1 MNLRISA
8 TGFLIVLIHVIISHL
23 TAIPIKA
30 IPRLVFVTILVACL
44 PPTSNSD
51 LFGQSSRHLYKV
63 TNKNN
68 KVGFIDKTGKLV
80 IGFDRLP
87 AEAWIGN
94 FSEGFAPICFYDKPP
109 SLYSMHCGYMDETG
123 KIVIPPRFVLS
134 GQFSEGLAWIRTE
147 TLVGFINHLGNVAFE
162 LPDSFSMGFHDS
174 LAAVGTPTGWGFI
187 DKTGRF
193 INTKRYEQVE
203 NFSDGL
209 AAVAEGRW
217 KEAKYGFI
225 NKSGEVAI
233 PLRFD
238 PRLGQMETMSLSRFT
253 EGLAPVMFGN
263 LYGYI
268 DHKGDTVIPPIF
280 RDAGQFSEGLASI
293 TTADGQKG
301 YIDKAGL
308 FVIKLASGRGGQF
321 NEGLATLAVEINGP
335 TKLGYI
341 DRTGKTIIEPKF
353 DTAYDFIGGIAEVYF
368 TEKVT
373 SAAGPVTQ
381 TVHAYIDKR
390 GRFVWRSQ

>member
-1 MNLRISA
+1 MI
-8 TGFLIVLIHVIISHL
+8 
-23 TAIPIKA
+23 
-30 IPRLVFVTILVACL
+30 ILVACL
-44 PPTSNSD
+44 PLTSNSH
-51 LFGQSSRHLYKV
+51 LFAQSSRHLYKV
-63 TNKNN
+63 TNKDN

-87 AEAWIGN
+87 AEAWVGN

-109 SLYSMHCGYMDETG
+109 SIYTMHCGYFDETG

-134 GQFSEGLAWIRTE
+134 SQFSEGLAWVRTE
-147 TLVGFINHLGNVAFE
+147 TLVGFINQLGNVAFE
-162 LPDSFSMGFHDS
+162 LPDSFSMGFREG
-174 LAAVGTPTGWGFI
+174 LAAVRTQTGWGFI

-193 INTKRYEQVE
+193 ISTKRYEQAE
-203 NFSDGL
+203 SFSDGL

-217 KEAKYGFI
+217 KEARYGFI

-233 PLRFD
+233 PLRFE

-268 DHKGDTVIPPIF
+268 DHKGNTVIPAIF
-280 RDAGQFSEGLASI
+280 RDAGQFSEGLASV
-293 TTADGQKG
+293 TKADGQKG
-301 YIDKAGL
+301 YIDKAGE
-308 FVIKLASGRGGQF
+308 FVIRLASGRGGQF
-321 NEGLATLAVEINGP
+321 NDGLATLAVEVNGP
-335 TKLGYI
+335 TKMGYI
-341 DRTGKTIIEPKF
+341 DRTGKTVIEPRF
-353 DTAYDFIGGIAEVYF
+353 DTAYDFIDGIAEVYF

-381 TVHAYIDKR
+381 TVHAYIDKG
-390 GRFVWRSQ
+390 GRIVWRSQKKD

>member
-1 MNLRISA
+1 MNCRPISRGPA
-8 TGFLIVLIHVIISHL
+8 ISDL
-23 TAIPIKA
+23 TPRLIKA
-30 IPRLVFVTILVACL
+30 IHRLVAVTMLIAV
-44 PPTSNSD
+44 TSAHFTSE

-63 TNKNN
+63 TNKDN

-87 AEAWIGN
+87 AEAEVGS
-94 FSEGFAPICFYDKPP
+94 FSEGFAPICFLHKPP
-109 SLYSMHCGYMDETG
+109 SIYSMHCGYIDQTG
-123 KIVIPPRFVLS
+123 RIAIPPRFVLS
-134 GQFSEGLAWIRTE
+134 SQFSEGLAWIRTE
-147 TLVGFINHLGNVAFE
+147 TFVGFINQLGNVSFE
-162 LPDSFSMGFHDS
+162 LPDSFSRGFNDG
-174 LAAVGTPTGWGFI
+174 LAAVATQTGWGFI

-193 INTKRYEQVE
+193 ISTKRYVQVE
-203 NFSDGL
+203 SFSDGL

-225 NKSGEVAI
+225 NKTGEVAI

-238 PRLGQMETMSLSRFT
+238 PQLGQMESMSLSRFT
-253 EGLAPVMFGN
+253 EGLASVMFGN

-268 DHKGDTVIPPIF
+268 DHKGNTVIPPVF

-308 FVIKLASGRGGQF
+308 VVIKLTSGRGGGF
-321 NEGLATLAVEINGP
+321 SDGLATLAVEIDGR
-335 TKLGYI
+335 TKMGYI

-353 DTAYDFIGGIAEVYF
+353 DVAFDFIDGVAQVYF
-368 TEKVT
+368 SEKVT
-373 SAAGPVTQ
+373 SASGPVTR
-381 TVHAYIDKR
+381 TGNGYIDKR
-390 GRFVWRSQ
+390 GRFVWRTE

>member
-8 TGFLIVLIHVIISHL
+8 TGLPIVLIHVISSHL

-30 IPRLVFVTILVACL
+30 IPRLVFVALLVAFL
-44 PPTSNSD
+44 LPTSNSD
-51 LFGQSSRHLYKV
+51 LFGQPSRRLYKV

-87 AEAWIGN
+87 AEAWIGD
-94 FSEGFAPICFYDKPP
+94 FSDGFAGICFRDKPP
-109 SLYSMHCGYMDETG
+109 SIYSMHCGYFDETG

-134 GQFSEGLAWIRTE
+134 SPFSEGLAWIRTE
-147 TLVGFINHLGNVAFE
+147 SLIGFIDNVGNVAFE
-162 LPDSFSMGFHDS
+162 LPESFSMGFREG
-174 LAAVGTPTGWGFI
+174 LAAVRTQTGWGFI

-193 INTKRYEQVE
+193 INTKRYEQAE
-203 NFSDGL
+203 SFSDGL

-217 KEAKYGFI
+217 QKAKYGFI

-233 PLRFD
+233 PLQFA
-238 PRLGQMETMSLSRFT
+238 PRMGHMESMSLSRFT
-253 EGLAPVMFGN
+253 EGLAPIMFGN

-268 DHKGDTVIPPIF
+268 DHKGTTVIPPIF
-280 RDAGQFSEGLASI
+280 REAGQFSEGLASI

-301 YIDKAGL
+301 YIDKTGL

-335 TKLGYI
+335 TKMGYI
-341 DRTGKTIIEPKF
+341 DRTGKTIIEPRF
-353 DTAYDFIGGIAEVYF
+353 DAAFDFIDGIAEVYF

-373 SAAGPVTQ
+373 SASGPVTK
-381 TVHAYIDKR
+381 TVHAYIDKG
-390 GRFVWRSQ
+390 GRFVWRSE

>member
-1 MNLRISA
+1 MLIAVSSA
-8 TGFLIVLIHVIISHL
+8 HL
-23 TAIPIKA
+23 TSE
-30 IPRLVFVTILVACL
+30 V
-44 PPTSNSD
+44 
-51 LFGQSSRHLYKV
+51 FGQSSRQLYKV
-63 TNKNN
+63 TNKDN

-80 IGFDRLP
+80 IDFDRLP
-87 AEAWIGN
+87 AKTEIGN
-94 FSEGFAPICFYDKPP
+94 FSEGFASICFWDKPP
-109 SLYSMHCGYMDETG
+109 SIYSLHCGYIDETG
-123 KIVIPPRFVLS
+123 KVVIPPRFVLS
-134 GQFSEGLAWIRTE
+134 SQFSEGLAWIRTE
-147 TLVGFINHLGNVAFE
+147 TFVGFINHLGNVAFE
-162 LPDSFSMGFHDS
+162 LPDSFSMGFQEG
-174 LAAVGTPTGWGFI
+174 LAAVATQTGWGFI
-187 DKTGRF
+187 DKTGKF
-193 INTKRYEQVE
+193 ISPKRYDQVE
-203 NFSDGL
+203 GFSDGL

-238 PRLGQMETMSLSRFT
+238 PRPGQMEGMMFLSRFT

-268 DHKGDTVIPPIF
+268 DHKGNTVIPPIF
-280 RDAGQFSEGLASI
+280 REAGQFSEGLASVN
-293 TTADGQKG
+293 TADGQKG

-335 TKLGYI
+335 TKMGYI
-341 DRTGKTIIEPKF
+341 DRTGKTIIEPRF
-353 DTAYDFIGGIAEVYF
+353 DTAYDFIDGLAEVYF

-381 TVHAYIDKR
+381 TVHAYIDKG
-390 GRFVWRSQ
+390 GRFVWRSQQRD